1 MGQEQLNIS
10 VLQREKFQMQE
21 KIAKLEKATN
31 RSEEDTKLIQS
42 LEETVTSLK
51 EEKTKTKNI
60 LDYYISQLQ
69 RRESN
74 AAKFKDWRDE
84 WYTALTEQMDLLTID
99 YAKLQSE
106 NSLLLSRVQAC
117 KELEQKLRDMSD
129 EDLELDGCYLSTQEA
144 DVLKSE
150 IRKQGEQIWIELKKK
165 LFSVVSKPYQIV
177 AKEEANKEYKLL
189 KRQYE
194 ELEAE
199 MIKLQ
204 TQLQEQHIQV
214 TEKSQKSVQRTDKGT
229 MTEEQ
234 IQHTDQ
240 TNLPVVDVSFLKEMA
255 ISPEEQNKDDTASE
269 SQQLQSETEQESD
282 TTAAVAKVLQEIQQ
296 SAEHDEGPTTQHES
310 KKETQISEEAQTE
323 NTEEGTQEEP
333 NPTELDMV
341 N

>member
-1 MGQEQLNIS
+1 MTEFTDYDLKHLSAQPPLGTNEGIVSEVVQEILQAEGHFQKDEDQTEGRLEVQQLKMS
-10 VLQREKFQMQE
+10 
-21 KIAKLEKATN
+21 
-31 RSEEDTKLIQS
+31 
-42 LEETVTSLK
+42 ETVQSVV
-51 EEKTKTKNI
+51 E
-60 LDYYISQLQ
+60 D
-69 RRESN
+69 
-74 AAKFKDWRDE
+74 
-84 WYTALTEQMDLLTID
+84 
-99 YAKLQSE
+99 LQSE

-177 AKEEANKEYKLL
+177 AKEEANEEYKLL
-189 KRQYE
+189 KGQYE

-214 TEKSQKSVQRTDKGT
+214 TEKSQKSVQGTDKGT

-255 ISPEEQNKDDTASE
+255 ISPEEQNKEDTASG
-269 SQQLQSETEQESD
+269 SKQLQSETEQETD
-282 TTAAVAKVLQEIQQ
+282 TTAAVAKVL
-296 SAEHDEGPTTQHES
+296 
-310 KKETQISEEAQTE
+310 
-323 NTEEGTQEEP
+323 
-333 NPTELDMV
+333 
-341 N
+341 